1 MCEISWGNPF
11 EQYTL
16 KKMKVRSCFWMCTS
30 QSGGRRMNMVDV
42 LCILCE
48 STTMRSVDTVLR
60 GKGDKGD

>member
-1 MCEISWGNPF
+1 
-11 EQYTL
+11 
-16 KKMKVRSCFWMCTS
+16 
-30 QSGGRRMNMVDV
+30 MVDV